1 MKAKVLT
8 SVAEIDKALLRA
20 SAPRNEP
27 LAECV
32 KYWPALDVIEIR
44 LTNSERELIPREKLQ
59 GLSSATKKQRANVRV
74 EMLGT
79 ALHWPDLDVDL
90 YVPALLRKVYG
101 TKALMSELGRRGGQV
116 VSVAKG
122 AAARRNGWSAPEDE
136 ADYLLAGN
144 SHLSPGRLHG
154 QPAGAR
160 RAEITDGV
168 GFR

>member
-8 SVAEIDKALLRA
+8 SVAEIDKALSRA

-59 GLSSATKKQRANVRV
+59 GLSSATKKQLANVRV

-101 TKALMSELGRRGGQV
+101 TKAWMSELGRRGGQV

-122 AAARRNGWSAPEDE
+122 AAARRNGFK
-136 ADYLLAGN
+136 G
-144 SHLSPGRLHG
+144 GR
-154 QPAGAR
+154 PPK
-160 RAEITDGV
+160 TKSV
-168 GFR
+168 TV